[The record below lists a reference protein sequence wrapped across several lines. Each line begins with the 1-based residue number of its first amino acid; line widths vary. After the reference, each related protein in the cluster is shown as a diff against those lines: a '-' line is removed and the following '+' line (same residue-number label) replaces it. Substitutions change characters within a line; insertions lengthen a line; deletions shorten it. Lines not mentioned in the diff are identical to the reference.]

1 MGAGGGRTC
10 TAVAAVPSTGFAR
23 RHASTRLLGSPPA
36 PPPTI
41 SLALTLS
48 VGIALNNTSL
58 HPSSAAGPRLTHHP
72 PTHLMCSNAMNALS
86 EDNSLLQM
94 PVWRN
99 PWLLVAMAV
108 SLGLHAVILYVPLL
122 AGGWLG
128 GWLAGWRAPAGW
140 LAFVLAWLAWAV
152 LKEPARS
159 GHGWNLL

>member
-1 MGAGGGRTC
+1 
-10 TAVAAVPSTGFAR
+10 
-23 RHASTRLLGSPPA
+23 
-36 PPPTI
+36 
-41 SLALTLS
+41 
-48 VGIALNNTSL
+48 
-58 HPSSAAGPRLTHHP
+58 
-72 PTHLMCSNAMNALS
+72 MCSNAMNALS

-152 LKEPARS
+152 LKKPARS
-159 GHGWNLL
+159 GHGWNLLLEWHLWSFCTRGCFRGKDAGVSAPERQHACSTLTATTTATRTAILCRHLFHRASELQRVAAGAGLLGTSHTAG